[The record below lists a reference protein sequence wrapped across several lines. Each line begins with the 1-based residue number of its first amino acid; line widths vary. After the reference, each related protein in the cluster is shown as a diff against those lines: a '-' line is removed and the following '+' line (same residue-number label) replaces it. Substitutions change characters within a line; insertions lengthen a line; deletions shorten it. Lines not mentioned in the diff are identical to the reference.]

1 MCFGVGGFLVFPA
14 AGPGVCAIHIQASR
28 SYDMMFLVLEVF
40 IVRASTE
47 KLHFVEAVW
56 LYCSCFDLELL
67 RRIYVTRRWTCL

>member
-14 AGPGVCAIHIQASR
+14 AGPGVRAIHNQASR
-28 SYDMMFLVLEVF
+28 SCDMMFLALEVF

-56 LYCSCFDLELL
+56 IIAIALTWICFAAYMSQD
-67 RRIYVTRRWTCL
+67 RWTCL